1 MIGSPV
7 TLRRV
12 SASSLTAGVEVD
24 VELEALVLEVVV
36 EGVEFALEV
45 GGADDEVVLDVEPLD
60 ADDWVDDVD
69 PPPEL
74 A

>member
-1 MIGSPV
+1 M